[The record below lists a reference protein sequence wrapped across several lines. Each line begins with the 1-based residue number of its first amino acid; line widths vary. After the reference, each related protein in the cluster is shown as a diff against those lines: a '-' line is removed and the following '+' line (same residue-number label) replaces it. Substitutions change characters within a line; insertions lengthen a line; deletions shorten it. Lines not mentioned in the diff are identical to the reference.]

1 MNVQKLLRQAQE
13 MQQKMEKEQAEL
25 QVEAAV
31 GGGMVRVTM
40 DGRKNLIAVKIDP
53 EVVDP
58 EDVGLLEDLLVT
70 AFNEASRKM
79 DESLREKF
87 GSMVGN
93 MPNLF

>member
-40 DGRKNLIAVKIDP
+40 DGHKNLIAVKIDP

-93 MPNLF
+93 MPKLF